1 MMLQNRLYELRKQA
15 GLSQEALAQVVGV
28 SRQAV
33 QKWESG
39 ASRPDIENL
48 LVIADYFG
56 VTLDDLVRGPQAA
69 PHAPD
74 PDPIPQTTIINNYY
88 PFWHYEYRSPV
99 TLFGLPL
106 VHVNLGR
113 GLRVAKGIFAVGNIA
128 AGCVAL
134 GGLSA
139 GLLSLG
145 GLSLGLLAIGGLA
158 AGIAALGGVALGLL
172 ALGAVA
178 IGGLAMG
185 SVAMGMWSVGT
196 VASASRVAIGVVA
209 SAPLAI
215 GEEVSGSLTLL
226 SNVPHS
232 TAQLQAAISTYA
244 HAPQWIEDFLLFL
257 AQHIYP

>member
-74 PDPIPQTTIINNYY
+74 HDPIPQTTIINNYY

-113 GLRVAKGIFAVGNIA
+113 GLRVAKGVFAVGNIA

-145 GLSLGLLAIGGLA
+145 GLSLGLL
-158 AGIAALGGVALGLL
+158 
-172 ALGAVA
+172 A

-232 TAQLQAAISTYA
+232 TAQLQAAISAYA

>member
-1 MMLQNRLYELRKQA
+1 MILQTRLYELRKQA
-15 GLSQEALAQVVGV
+15 GLSQEELAQVVGV

-48 LVIADYFG
+48 LVLADYFG
-56 VTLDDLVRGPQAA
+56 VTLDDLVRGLQSP
-69 PHAPD
+69 PPKPD
-74 PDPIPQTTIINNYY
+74 PEPPQTTIINHYY
-88 PFWHYEYRSPV
+88 SIWHYEYRSPV
-99 TLFGLPL
+99 SLFGLPL
-106 VHVNLGR
+106 VHINLGR
-113 GLRVAKGIFAVGNIA
+113 GLHVAKGVFAVGNIA
-128 AGCVAL
+128 AGFVAL

-178 IGGLAMG
+178 IGGLTIG
-185 SVAMGMWSVGT
+185 SVAMGIWSVGS

-215 GEEVSGSLTLL
+215 GKEVSGSHTLL
-226 SNVPHS
+226 STVPHS
-232 TAQLQAAISTYA
+232 AAELQSAIAAYA
-244 HAPQWIEDFLLFL
+244 HAPQWIENFLLFL
-257 AQHIYP
+257 AQHLTG